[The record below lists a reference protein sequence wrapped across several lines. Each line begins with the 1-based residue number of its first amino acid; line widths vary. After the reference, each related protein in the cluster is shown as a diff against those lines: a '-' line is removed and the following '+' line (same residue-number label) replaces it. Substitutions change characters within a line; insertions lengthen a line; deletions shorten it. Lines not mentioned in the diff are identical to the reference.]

1 MSEKKIDLSVF
12 CMRARVFLSQGR
24 ADDALGLYGDVIQV
38 DPDNALA
45 YADRGTV
52 YAMLKRSDMALSDLE
67 RAFALGY
74 ADASAY
80 STVATIYLELK
91 RFSDALKY
99 FAKAIE
105 LDPNYPLTYYNR
117 SDVFHELGDDRAAV
131 ADLKKCLEFNPEE
144 NLKKL
149 ILSRLGLLRNQ
160 QGPKRG
166 RIYFLCVSKV
176 IVLSGASKINPSPFR
191 GPLFVITGSQV

>member
-1 MSEKKIDLSVF
+1 
-12 CMRARVFLSQGR
+12 
-24 ADDALGLYGDVIQV
+24 
-38 DPDNALA
+38 
-45 YADRGTV
+45 
-52 YAMLKRSDMALSDLE
+52 MALSDLE

-91 RFSDALKY
+91 RFSDALRY

-105 LDPNYPLTYYNR
+105 LNPNYPWTYYNR

-160 QGPKRG
+160 QW
-166 RIYFLCVSKV
+166 
-176 IVLSGASKINPSPFR
+176 
-191 GPLFVITGSQV
+191 T